1 MEWIKEST
9 HLPPQRRV
17 PRPVG
22 AESNR
27 FTWLDID
34 LNVRA
39 EKVPQP
45 HAQDVRAGF
54 HPLAERLPDWSH
66 THVFAI
72 DIYSKSGGSR
82 IAYPLVVVGDDDLT
96 HVTGWA

>member
-1 MEWIKEST
+1 MKWIEEPA

-22 AESNR
+22 AESCR

-45 HAQDVRAGF
+45 DAQDVRARL
-54 HPLAERLPDWSH
+54 HPLAEGLAEWSH
-66 THVFAI
+66 THAFAV
-72 DIYSKSGGSR
+72 DIHGKPSGSR
-82 IAYPLVVVGDDDLT
+82 IAYPLIVVDDDDLT